1 MSALL
6 DVAEM
11 ARELRVP
18 PERIHEMAHA
28 QRLPFS
34 WTTERGL
41 CIHRRDLESWRAAVA
56 RADCRE

>member
-11 ARELRVP
+11 ARELRVA
-18 PERIHEMAHA
+18 PETIHEMAHRE
-28 QRLPFS
+28 RLPFS
-34 WTTERGL
+34 FLPSRGL
-41 CIHRRDLESWRAAVA
+41 MVHRRDLESWRAAVA